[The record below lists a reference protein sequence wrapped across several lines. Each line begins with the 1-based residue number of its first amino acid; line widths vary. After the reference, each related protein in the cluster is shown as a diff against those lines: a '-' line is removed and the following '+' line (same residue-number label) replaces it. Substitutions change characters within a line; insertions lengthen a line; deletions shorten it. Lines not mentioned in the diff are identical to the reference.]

1 VILRVLRAFD
11 RLRQAA
17 RRRSWK
23 AGHALGRQGEDYAH
37 RLLQEQGYVVVAR
50 NYRLPDGRGEIDLV
64 AWEGDTLVFV
74 EVKSRQSDEFGL
86 PERAIGTDKR
96 LHLARA
102 ARRYA
107 RKAGSRGS
115 VSASMSSASSLIVR
129 QEQSCS
135 AMPSVYECK
144 YRRIRVLPNT
154 ERGI

>member
-107 RKAGSRGS
+107 QKAGVPWERVRFDV
-115 VSASMSSASSLIVR
+115 VSIVFDSPPR
-129 QEQSCS
+129 AELQRD
-135 AMPSVYECK
+135 AF
-144 YRRIRVLPNT
+144 RIRM
-154 ERGI
+154 

>member
-1 VILRVLRAFD
+1 MILRVLRAFD

-107 RKAGSRGS
+107 RKAGIPWERVRFDV
-115 VSASMSSASSLIVR
+115 VSIIFDNPPRAELQRDAFRVR
-129 QEQSCS
+129 
-135 AMPSVYECK
+135 M
-144 YRRIRVLPNT
+144 
-154 ERGI
+154 

>member
-107 RKAGSRGS
+107 RKAGIPWERVRFDV
-115 VSASMSSASSLIVR
+115 VSIIFDNPPRAELQRDAFRVR
-129 QEQSCS
+129 
-135 AMPSVYECK
+135 M
-144 YRRIRVLPNT
+144 
-154 ERGI
+154 